1 MLRLYADAHDGHDGP
16 RWRRWATMA
25 AMGHAGPRW
34 RRWAT
39 MPTMPTMAAMP
50 TMPTMTPLYRRIY
63 CVSHAT
69 GRHTMHTDKYKGK
82 YRIASTRLASWD
94 YGRNAAYFITICT
107 HQRLHVFGTVVE
119 GQVDLTPLGQATW
132 DCWYAIPKHF
142 PFVLL
147 DEFVAMPNHVH
158 GIVIIDKPSP
168 NAVETQ
174 NIASP
179 RRNIASPRR
188 NIASPRRNIAS
199 PRRNIASFGPQ
210 SQNLASIVRGFK
222 IGVTKYAR
230 QHQIAFAWQE
240 RYHDHIVRDA
250 AECQRIRKY
259 IVENPQKW
267 AADTFNTT
275 P

>member
-1 MLRLYADAHDGHDGP
+1 M
-16 RWRRWATMA
+16 ATMRA
-25 AMGHAGPRW
+25 DGGDGAD
-34 RRWAT
+34 T
-39 MPTMPTMAAMP
+39 
-50 TMPTMTPLYRRIY
+50 IC
-63 CVSHAT
+63 CVSPAI

-82 YRIASTRLASWD
+82 YRIPSARLATWD

-107 HQRLHVFGTVVE
+107 HQRMHVFGTVVE
-119 GQVDLTPLGQATW
+119 GQVDLTPLGQTAW
-132 DCWYAIPKHF
+132 DCWYAIPEHF

-158 GIVIIDKPSP
+158 GIVIIDKQ
-168 NAVETQ
+168 T
-174 NIASP
+174 
-179 RRNIASPRR
+179 RNIASLPK
-188 NIASPRRNIAS
+188 NK
-199 PRRNIASFGPQ
+199 FGPQ

-240 RYHDHIVRDA
+240 RYHDQIVRDA

-267 AADTFNTT
+267 AADTFYT
-275 P
+275 